1 MERVDLELVDRI
13 AVVTL
18 HNEPLNIFDIGFY
31 TEVREFMLD
40 LNTRN
45 DFDVVVIKSGCRHF
59 SGGGDLPEI
68 QQICS
73 DVKVAERVSRAVAAC
88 MGSIYNCKKPVIAA
102 VHGNAIGSG
111 TGIAASCD
119 IIIAQ
124 ETSKFAVPEINVG
137 FIGASEF
144 IQMMLPK
151 KLARY
156 YAYTGKT
163 ITGAE
168 LKQWGAVLDVAETK
182 EEVWEK
188 AMAVAREIGARA
200 PVAVS
205 LFKEAMNFNDNEN
218 LEGKFF
224 NEMRLGVGRFY
235 ESDDAKECIAAM
247 LEKRTP
253 VYTGK

>member
-1 MERVDLELVDRI
+1 MSRIDLELTDRI

-18 HNEPLNIFDIGFY
+18 RNEPLNIFDIGFY

-40 LNTRN
+40 LNARS
-45 DFDVVVIKSGCRHF
+45 DFDAVVITSGCRHF

-68 QQICS
+68 QRICS

-88 MGSIYNCKKPVIAA
+88 MGSIYHCKKPVIAA

-119 IIIAQ
+119 LIIAQ

-144 IQMMLPK
+144 MQLLVPK

-156 YAYTGKT
+156 YAYTGKP

-168 LKQWGAVLDVAETK
+168 LKRWGGVLDTAGTR
-182 EEVWEK
+182 EEVLEK
-188 AMAVAREIGARA
+188 AMAVAREIAARA
-200 PVAVS
+200 PAAVS
-205 LFKEAMNFNDNEN
+205 LFKAAMNYNDNED

-224 NEMRLGVGRFY
+224 HEMRLGLGGFY
-235 ESDDAKECIAAM
+235 GSDDAGECIAAM
-247 LEKRTP
+247 LEKRKP